1 MANVGGMQRVAMEL
15 FHSLDGHQA
24 VTVEPLVLRSAW
36 RWTPLLSIPFMAKAI
51 FQIRKKAREG
61 TIDAVIF
68 SSMVTG
74 SLAVAL
80 QSVLRPLGV
89 PMTIIAHGQ
98 DVTLPFPPYQWLVP
112 RTFAAVDAVLP
123 VSTATAQACLERGIA
138 PEKVTVV
145 PNGVDLTRFDQPRSR
160 ETARRALIKG
170 FGNRTGLPRTPDEG
184 LLLCSVGRHVERKGF
199 SWFINHVMPLLP
211 ENVHYWVAGSGPET
225 ESLEAAVARR
235 QLGDRVR
242 LLGRIPERELRLL
255 YRGADL
261 FIMPNIPVAGD
272 MEGFGVVMLEA
283 GLSGLPVVAARL
295 EGITDVIDDGV
306 NGRLVESGNAWAF
319 AEEILR
325 YHHQPDRLQ
334 QAADRAAS
342 HTADT
347 FSWEA
352 IARRYIAVLRT
363 LRHPTVPISGDGIAG
378 GDGASEPTLLDG
390 ERVWPSG
397 A

>member
-15 FHSLDGHQA
+15 FHSLDMHEGI
-24 VTVEPLVLRSAW
+24 TIEPLVLRSAW
-36 RWTPLLSIPFMAKAI
+36 KWTPLLSVPFMAKAI

-80 QSVLRPLGV
+80 KGELRRHNV
-89 PMTIIAHGQ
+89 PMAIIAHGQ
-98 DVTLPFPPYQWLVP
+98 DVTLPFAPYQWLVP
-112 RTFAAVDAVLP
+112 HTFAAADAILP
-123 VSTATAQACLERGIA
+123 VSTATAQACLERGA
-138 PEKVTVV
+138 AAEKVTVV
-145 PNGVDLTRFDQPRSR
+145 PNGVDLTRFDQPRHR

-170 FGNRTGLPRTPDEG
+170 FGNKHNLPQTPDEG

-199 SWFINHVMPLLP
+199 AWFLNDVMPLLP
-211 ENVHYWVAGSGPET
+211 DNVHYWIAGSGPET
-225 ESLEAAVARR
+225 ESLEVAIAKK
-235 QLGDRVR
+235 QLEDRVR

-261 FIMPNIPVAGD
+261 FIMPNIPVEGD

-283 GLSGLPVVAARL
+283 GLSGLPVIAAEL

-306 NGRLVESGNAWAF
+306 NGRLVESGNPWAF
-319 AEEILR
+319 AEETLR
-325 YHHQPDRLQ
+325 YHRAPERLQ
-334 QAADRAAS
+334 AAADRTAS
-342 HTADT
+342 YTADT

-352 IARRYIAVLRT
+352 IARRYVAVMRT
-363 LRHPTVPISGDGIAG
+363 LLQPTVPVSGDGVAG
-378 GDGASEPTLLDG
+378 GDGSSEPTLLDD
-390 ERVWPSG
+390 EHVWSRS
-397 A
+397 

>member
-1 MANVGGMQRVAMEL
+1 
-15 FHSLDGHQA
+15 
-24 VTVEPLVLRSAW
+24 
-36 RWTPLLSIPFMAKAI
+36 
-51 FQIRKKAREG
+51 
-61 TIDAVIF
+61 
-68 SSMVTG
+68 
-74 SLAVAL
+74 
-80 QSVLRPLGV
+80 
-89 PMTIIAHGQ
+89 
-98 DVTLPFPPYQWLVP
+98 
-112 RTFAAVDAVLP
+112 
-123 VSTATAQACLERGIA
+123 
-138 PEKVTVV
+138 V

-225 ESLEAAVARR
+225 ESLEAAVARK

-334 QAADRAAS
+334 EAADRAAS

-352 IARRYIAVLRT
+352 IARRYIAVVRT